1 MRMRFHLLYYETL
14 LESLSS
20 PFLRFLGII
29 KGPLRS
35 LSNAHVRFEG
45 NMFCVKCG
53 LSPLTLGL
61 WRLRREGPN
70 SSLHYTASIGIP
82 RAKCSLKESF
92 LLRDRFVSRV
102 LLKPVT

>member
-1 MRMRFHLLYYETL
+1 MLFSVRMRFHLLYYETL

-82 RAKCSLKESF
+82 RAKCSLNKGIVF
-92 LLRDRFVSRV
+92 A
-102 LLKPVT
+102 